1 MGLAQM
7 CIWASLTVLLGG
19 FIIFLSLGECMQGN
33 QHTKNIKRIKK
44 QVIKNTVVMTA
55 LMMAMGLA
63 HAQNQPILINQ
74 PSTATAHAA
83 TPTPATSAPTAP
95 AYASVAPAS
104 VDGLPSEVLTALT
117 AAGLS
122 PNQLSMMVTPL
133 NKGTKPAKPI
143 LSHLPNTPRIPASTQ
158 KLITTAVALDRLGA
172 DFVWHNGI
180 YYRGVLANQTLYGD
194 VVLVGS
200 GDPSLDH
207 QRLNGL
213 LALLAK
219 KVRHIT
225 GDIYI
230 DNSRFVNV
238 GYDPN
243 AFDGQGSR
251 SYNAE
256 PSAFLVNF
264 GTVELKMTVSGQYS
278 LKGAKD
284 EPVIFYPNR
293 ADGDASV
300 SLLPKMAGVTFP
312 KTVAVN
318 HGRCSLPNMSVQG
331 RTIRLSGVMG
341 AGCGTQSLW
350 RNFQDN
356 DALAK
361 LSVASAWK
369 EFDPAFT
376 GAVKIG
382 RRQHFSVPLVV
393 QASKPV
399 SHQIW
404 QINQWS
410 NNVMTEQLALSLPLY
425 AVSAPAT
432 PRAEKT
438 PSMPFIPSQTAW
450 SNYPKAFSY
459 IHHWWQGLGVSAPV
473 MTRASGL
480 CTDCAIT
487 ATAMTGLL
495 DFMYQHPEFGVYQA
509 SLPVAGESGTMKLL
523 AKRSPNNPAIGRA
536 WIKTGTLND
545 TTAMAG
551 YVQAQSGQWY
561 AVVGMINAKGVG
573 FKRQSVAVLDE
584 MLAWTAVR

>member
-1 MGLAQM
+1 
-7 CIWASLTVLLGG
+7 
-19 FIIFLSLGECMQGN
+19 MQD
-33 QHTKNIKRIKK
+33 TKNRINVNVFWQAVKK
-44 QVIKNTVVMTA
+44 ATVMTA
-55 LMMAMGLA
+55 FMMVIGLA
-63 HAQNQPILINQ
+63 YAQSQPILINQ
-74 PSTATAHAA
+74 PT
-83 TPTPATSAPTAP
+83 TAP
-95 AYASVAPAS
+95 AVTPIPAVSAPIGG
-104 VDGLPSEVLTALT
+104 GLPSEVQTALM

-122 PNQLSMMVTPL
+122 PNELSMMVTPL
-133 NKGTKPAKPI
+133 NKGTKPATPI

-180 YYRGVLANQTLYGD
+180 YYRGVLANRTLYGD
-194 VVLVGS
+194 AVLVGS

-207 QRLNGL
+207 QRLSGL
-213 LALLAK
+213 LSLLAK

-243 AFDGQGSR
+243 AFDGQGGR

-264 GTVELKMTVSGQYS
+264 GTVELKMTVSGWYS
-278 LKGAKD
+278 LKETGD

-293 ADGDASV
+293 NDGNASV
-300 SLLPKMAGVTFP
+300 SLLPELSGVDFP

-331 RTIRLSGVMG
+331 RTIRLNGVMG

-356 DALAK
+356 DALAQ
-361 LSVASAWK
+361 LSVASLWK
-369 EFDPAFT
+369 RFDPAFK

-382 RRQHFSVPLVV
+382 QRSHFSVPLVV

-425 AVSAPAT
+425 ALSAPAM
-432 PRAEKT
+432 PRTEKVA
-438 PSMPFIPSQTAW
+438 SVPFIPSQTAW

-459 IHHWWQGLGVSAPV
+459 INHWWQGLGVPAPV

-480 CTDCAIT
+480 CTDCTIT

-495 DFMYQHPEFGVYQA
+495 DFMYQHPDFGVYQA
-509 SLPVAGESGTMKLL
+509 SLPVVGESGTMKLL
-523 AKRSPNNPAIGRA
+523 ARRNPNNPAIGRA